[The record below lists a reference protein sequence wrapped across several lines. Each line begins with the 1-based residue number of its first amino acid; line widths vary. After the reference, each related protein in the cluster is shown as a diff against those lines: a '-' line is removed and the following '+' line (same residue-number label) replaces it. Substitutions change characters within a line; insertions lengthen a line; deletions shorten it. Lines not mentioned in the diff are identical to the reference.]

1 MSLGEGSV
9 VQSQCLL
16 NLIGSLERMEGGF
29 LRFPGCTWNALM
41 HATLHLSFFMCLYVL
56 NYEELTAV
64 LFL

>member
-29 LRFPGCTWNALM
+29 LSFPGCTCLHM

-56 NYEELTAV
+56 NHEELTAV
-64 LFL
+64 LFF